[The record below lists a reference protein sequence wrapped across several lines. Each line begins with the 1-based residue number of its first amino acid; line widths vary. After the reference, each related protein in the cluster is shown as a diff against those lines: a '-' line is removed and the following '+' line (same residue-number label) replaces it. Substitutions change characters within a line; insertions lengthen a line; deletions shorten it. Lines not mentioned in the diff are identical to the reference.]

1 MKHSILFAICAVFT
15 AITASA
21 VEYVHNGRFLDL
33 EYSAQVHRNSLQP
46 YWRTAPH
53 AYSAFKLLKDV
64 EADVAKSHLNIKCL
78 KAPQDGYQQL
88 FLDTDFV
95 AIPHSPLTITWRARG
110 NGKIGVYIFEYLV
123 AEDGR
128 KGWLGR
134 GATMNPQPVTGDWKS
149 YSLDYTPRTGE
160 LGAVMLRFTFEPTE
174 GDALDIDLTDV
185 SAVGDGIERSGV
197 PATFVIPKLAKV
209 PDLDHPASWS
219 DCLLLTGFK
228 DDYNLFPE
236 AGRTHVRLGYDDANL
251 YMSFVV
257 SSSEP
262 PVAKFTQRDS
272 TIFRDDS
279 MEAVFTDM
287 EDKAYAHFI
296 INCLNGLFDR
306 NGRGS
311 RDLAWSPDVQSA
323 AGSNGN
329 EWWAS
334 LAIPRKDFPV
344 PLTEETPFKLNFLQ
358 TDITEKGGHK
368 ILYLCWSHACEKD
381 SNVTAANTLLFPKAI
396 LSPELISAGMDVL
409 PTGELELVLQ
419 NPGEESFV
427 FCEYGSA
434 SLHKG
439 TVKVA
444 APKGSR
450 RFRLRYVP
458 DNELAVVVVR
468 DASGRE
474 IYRNA
479 EIFKHRLETN
489 IGLRKFLPMNFVEL
503 TSDITT
509 LPEYSLNWTLEGGQK
524 GSFLVKGKAENL
536 RIDISGLPMET
547 PIKLRVSIVGPSGE
561 GLGTKEFIIERPKQE
576 PWFQSTLGCTDE
588 PLPPFTAIR
597 QEGDGLAFLQ
607 TAMQFGGRALPTTIT
622 SQEHPLLGGSV
633 TLLMDGR
640 ELADAKRTVTST
652 KPNRIEW
659 TAENDACRWTG
670 WAEEDGFTWFTVTLK
685 ATPQAT
691 VGSLYLEIP
700 VRPEYAKL
708 LNPAPV
714 FRSGGDMD
722 GRWSYDGKEWSSL
735 DFKQIFT
742 LRNEYRGIEL
752 TAEDEQDCV
761 RKAEAGSHRLFM
773 RDGNAIIRLT
783 FIDKPV
789 QLERERTYRF
799 GLQAFPAKPLV
810 RPADYLANA
819 SYIDPRTAAWSGG
832 KDKAFVR
839 VTKLKGPADEGTLE
853 WSAFWNFDPQFVHP
867 DYHIRSYFTQTLV
880 SFSNIGVNYN
890 SEEGFKL
897 LQGGKSFASFIPAP
911 KLTRDWHNCAIT
923 WQKQQVT
930 LWIDGTKAAEF
941 AVEKPLVRFDS
952 IVFGKSA
959 PERHADFHYEAMK
972 LSKGILPCE
981 VMGQFEKTESTLFL
995 CRFVQN
1001 DKSSLLLSGDVR
1013 QVKTD
1018 RGMLPS
1024 TAAEYFSR
1032 LDAMQAVGFK
1042 SSLAY
1047 LNRIFMF
1054 YGPKP
1059 NGYRCLPYTNKEG
1072 YKAFGMLCDDM
1083 KARGMKIYFGYSF
1096 GVCVDSRE
1104 DRLYRDYNSIQPA
1117 KLYGSTTSGFWQM
1130 CTGCRDYND
1139 FLLYYFNDLM
1149 DRYENL
1155 GIYTDNLF
1163 VCGRLCKNEA
1173 HGCGYRDLDDHGELK
1188 LSGNL
1193 LKGRAFAKRL
1203 YAVTKLRRVPREH
1216 FMHSS
1221 GCNHAVYLSWAD
1233 KYLCG
1238 EQYLENTDKKGW
1250 NIDLAQFR
1258 AQNDTTRA
1266 FGVPSS
1272 AISSFVPFRHKG
1284 MVAVAGLHDVAT
1296 YGAHHHRFAEDV
1308 FGYEPFLQA
1317 TTRFGTYEA
1326 DFIPYYDNRGLVTT
1340 DQSKQHY
1347 ASAWLKPGRLLVQL
1361 SNLSWMDGEV
1371 SVNLNLK
1378 TLGLQGKAKNAV
1390 TSEPI
1395 TIKNGSISLPLSTY
1409 DSQLILVE

>member
-1 MKHSILFAICAVFT
+1 MKHTTGLTILAVLT
-15 AITASA
+15 VITASA
-21 VEYVHNGRFLDL
+21 TEYIHNGRFLDL
-33 EYSAQVHRNSLQP
+33 EYRAEVHRHILQP
-46 YWRTAPH
+46 HWRTAPH
-53 AYSAFKLLKDV
+53 AYSAFRLLKDV

-78 KAPQDGYQQL
+78 KAPQEGYQQL
-88 FLDTDFV
+88 FLDTDFIAV
-95 AIPHSPLTITWRARG
+95 PHSPVKITWRARG
-110 NGKIGVYIFEYLV
+110 NGKIGVYAFEYLE

-128 KGWLGR
+128 KSWLGR
-134 GATMNPQPVTGDWKS
+134 AATMNPQAITREWKS

-160 LGAVMLRFTFEPTE
+160 LGAVMLRFQFEPAE
-174 GDALDIDLTDV
+174 GEALDIDLTDV
-185 SAVGDGIERSGV
+185 SAVGEGIERSGV
-197 PATFVIPKLAKV
+197 PATFVIPKLAKA
-209 PDLDHPASWS
+209 PDLTQPASWT

-228 DDYNLFPE
+228 DDFNVFPE
-236 AGRTHVRLGYDDANL
+236 AGRTHVRLGYDEANL
-251 YMSFVV
+251 YMSFTV
-257 SSSEP
+257 SSAEP
-262 PVAKFTQRDS
+262 PVANFTQRDS

-311 RDLAWSPDVQSA
+311 RDVAWSPDLQSA

-344 PLTEETPFKLNFLQ
+344 PLVEGEPLKLNFLQ

-409 PTGELELVLQ
+409 PSGALELVLQ
-419 NPGEESFV
+419 NPGEDSFV
-427 FCEYGSA
+427 FCEYGNA
-434 SLHKG
+434 SMHKA
-439 TVKVA
+439 TVKVT
-444 APKGSR
+444 APKGTR
-450 RFRLRYVP
+450 RFKLRYVP

-489 IGLRKFLPMNFVEL
+489 IGLRKYLPMNYVEL

-524 GSFLVKGKAENL
+524 GSFPVQGKAENL
-536 RIDISGLPMET
+536 RIDISSLPMEK
-547 PIKLRVSIVGPSGE
+547 PVKLNVSIVGPSGE
-561 GLGTKEFIIERPKQE
+561 GLGAKVFEIVRPKQE
-576 PWFQSTLGCTDE
+576 PWFNSSLGVTDE

-607 TAMQFGGRALPTTIT
+607 TTMQFGGRALPTAIA
-622 SQEHPLLGGSV
+622 SQEHPLLGGPVS
-633 TLLMDGR
+633 LLMDGR
-640 ELADAKRTVTST
+640 ELADTRRTVTSA
-652 KPNRIEW
+652 KLNRIEW
-659 TAENDACRWTG
+659 TAENDLCRWTG
-670 WAEEDGFTWFTVTLK
+670 WAEEDGFAWFTVTLK
-685 ATPQAT
+685 ARPQST

-722 GRWSYDGKEWSSL
+722 GRWSYDGKNWSSL

-761 RKAEAGSHRLFM
+761 RSAEAGSHRLFM
-773 RDGNAIIRLT
+773 RDGNAVIRLT

-789 QLERERTYRF
+789 KLERERTYRF

-810 RPADYLANA
+810 RPADYLATA

-832 KDKAFVR
+832 KGKALVR
-839 VTKLKGPADEGTLE
+839 VTKLKGPANEGTLE
-853 WSAFWNFDPQFVHP
+853 WSAYWDFDPQFIHP
-867 DYHIRSYFTQTLV
+867 DYHIRSFFTQTLL
-880 SFSNIGVNYN
+880 SFSNIGVNFN
-890 SEEGFKL
+890 SEEGFTL
-897 LQGGKSFASFIPAP
+897 HQGGKVFASSIPAP
-911 KLTRDWHNCAIT
+911 KLAKGWHSSAVT
-923 WQKQQVT
+923 WQKQQVA
-930 LWIDGTKAAEF
+930 LLIDGAKAAEF
-941 AVEKPLVRFDS
+941 AAEKPLVRFDS
-952 IVFGKSA
+952 VAFGKSA
-959 PERHADFHYEAMK
+959 PERHADFHYEALK
-972 LSKGILPCE
+972 LSKGILSGE
-981 VMGQFEKTESTLFL
+981 EMGRYEKGDATLSL
-995 CRFVQN
+995 CCFAQDDSAVT
-1001 DKSSLLLSGDVR
+1001 SSGDVR

-1018 RGMLPS
+1018 RGTLPS
-1024 TAAEYFSR
+1024 TSAEYFTR
-1032 LDAMQAVGFK
+1032 LDALQAVGFK

-1054 YGPKP
+1054 YGPRP
-1059 NGYRCLPYTNKEG
+1059 NGYRCLPYTNEEG

-1083 KARGMKIYFGYSF
+1083 KSRGMKIYFGYSF
-1096 GVCVDSRE
+1096 GVCLGSRE
-1104 DRLYRDYNSIQPA
+1104 DTLYRDYYSVQPA
-1117 KLYGSTTSGFWQM
+1117 KLYGSTTGGFWYM

-1139 FLLYYFNDLM
+1139 FLLFYFNDLM
-1149 DRYENL
+1149 NRYNNL

-1173 HGCGYRDLDDHGELK
+1173 HGCGYRDLDANGELK

-1193 LKGRAFAKRL
+1193 IKGRAFAKRL
-1203 YAVTKLRRVPREH
+1203 YAVTKLRPVPREH

-1266 FGVPSS
+1266 FGVPAV
-1272 AISSFVPFRHKG
+1272 AISTFVPFRHKG

-1296 YGAHHHRFAEDV
+1296 YGAHHHRYAEDV

-1317 TTRFGTYEA
+1317 TTRFGTYQAE
-1326 DFIPYYDNRGLVTT
+1326 FIPYYDNRGLVTT
-1340 DQSKQHY
+1340 DQSRHHY
-1347 ASAWLKPGRLLVQL
+1347 ASAWRKPSHLLVQL
-1361 SNLSWMDGEV
+1361 SNLSWQDGEV
-1371 SVNLNLK
+1371 SVALNLAE
-1378 TLGLQGKAKNAV
+1378 LGLKGKAQDAV
-1390 TSEPI
+1390 TGE
-1395 TIKNGSISLPLSTY
+1395 TVALKNGSITLQIPAY
-1409 DSQLILVE
+1409 DSRLILVE